1 MLMEKSGY
9 TQFKIKDKTK
19 GGSIVVDHSEY
30 LTPLQ
35 EKMMS
40 TQPDLILQYAH
51 FLKKEFD
58 GKRILDTIIIKD
70 PAIYVDA
77 YVSLNGRSSQLFI
90 DPNIDLSLLSESFK
104 HKDWVLQ
111 IKPNI

>member
-1 MLMEKSGY
+1 MEKSGY
-9 TQFKIKDKTK
+9 AQFRIKDKNT
-19 GGSIVVDHSEY
+19 GGSIIVDNSEF

-58 GKRILDTIIIKD
+58 GKRILDTIIIRD
-70 PAIYVDA
+70 PAVFVDS
-77 YVSLNGRSSQLFI
+77 YVSLNGRKSQQFI
-90 DPNIDLSLLSESFK
+90 DPNIDLSIFSENFK
-104 HKDWVLQ
+104 HKDWVLP
-111 IKPNI
+111 IMSNP